1 MAAAPSFLA
10 PPFPRPRPNPPS
22 LSNKD
27 LFTLAPGLKGES
39 DSLGESAYGLRQPR
53 VPPKLTSFQTSADE
67 VSCHQGA
74 RLRVQD

>member
-1 MAAAPSFLA
+1 MAAAPSFLLPPLFPA
-10 PPFPRPRPNPPS
+10 PAPIPP

-74 RLRVQD
+74 RL